1 MKPSPRAPDN
11 RRRPAGRETGDSLLA
26 LRCAGV
32 ASYTAI
38 ILIVV
43 WSILTIAQLW
53 EGFLSPDLYWKITFT
68 VILLGGVIIGPAL
81 IVREYLTEN
90 RLKKDKFVD

>member
-1 MKPSPRAPDN
+1 MKPPPHTTGIVPDN
-11 RRRPAGRETGDSLLA
+11 RQQPAGRETEDTLLA
-26 LRCAGV
+26 SRCAGL

-53 EGFLSPDLYWKITFT
+53 QGFLSPDLYWKITFT
-68 VILLGGVIIGPAL
+68 VILLGGGDYWSCFDRQGVSD
-81 IVREYLTEN
+81 RE
-90 RLKKDKFVD
+90 